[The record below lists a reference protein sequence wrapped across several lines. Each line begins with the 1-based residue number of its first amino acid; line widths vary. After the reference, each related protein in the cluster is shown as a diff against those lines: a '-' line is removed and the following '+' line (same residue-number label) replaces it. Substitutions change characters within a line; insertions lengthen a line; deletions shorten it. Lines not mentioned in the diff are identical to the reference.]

1 MKTHKRS
8 TFAQNPRRE
17 NPLSLRHL
25 FVKIP
30 KMLSGEI
37 IHNIALQHK
46 KKVFKFTSTIY
57 WKKCL
62 DILII
67 EKGLHGDWNG
77 NPCFPTTA
85 LFDGRSY
92 WRDAKWSLTFP
103 ETSRW
108 WLSCHSWQGRG
119 EARPKRFRHP
129 TSRQETLHYPRQSG
143 GIATQKS
150 FFFQTLDLKSK
161 RDTFARYANWCS
173 YYMSHIYA
181 WFRLHSL
188 CAGVENKWWN
198 FQLMSVL
205 LPNGCLKVIR
215 RKEYAYCTNA
225 R

>member
-1 MKTHKRS
+1 MHSWKSRRAAWSQVAKSICAEEEHFCQQQFLFEWKPTKGQHLLKTRGKPSFFASFICQNTKDVVRRNHPQHSS
-8 TFAQNPRRE
+8 T
-17 NPLSLRHL
+17 
-25 FVKIP
+25 
-30 KMLSGEI
+30 
-37 IHNIALQHK
+37 

-77 NPCFPTTA
+77 KLCFPTTA

-143 GIATQKS
+143 GIATQKG
-150 FFFQTLDLKSK
+150 FFFKH
-161 RDTFARYANWCS
+161 W
-173 YYMSHIYA
+173 I
-181 WFRLHSL
+181 
-188 CAGVENKWWN
+188 
-198 FQLMSVL
+198 
-205 LPNGCLKVIR
+205 
-215 RKEYAYCTNA
+215 
-225 R
+225 

>member
-1 MKTHKRS
+1 MSFYIATQNNFRKYKFNLCGRRTLLSATILVQMKTHKRS
-8 TFAQNPRRE
+8 TFAQNPRG
-17 NPLSLRHL
+17 NPSFFASFICQNTKDVVRRNH
-25 FVKIP
+25 P
-30 KMLSGEI
+30 
-37 IHNIALQHK
+37 QHSSTTQ
-46 KKVFKFTSTIY
+46 KKVFKFPPTIY

-85 LFDGRSY
+85 LFNGRSY

-143 GIATQKS
+143 GIATQKG
-150 FFFQTLDLKSK
+150 FFF
-161 RDTFARYANWCS
+161 
-173 YYMSHIYA
+173 
-181 WFRLHSL
+181 
-188 CAGVENKWWN
+188 
-198 FQLMSVL
+198 
-205 LPNGCLKVIR
+205 
-215 RKEYAYCTNA
+215 
-225 R
+225 

>member
-1 MKTHKRS
+1 MKEEGQTYIAQLEEQKSSLIPSCKINLCGRRTLLSATILVQMKTHKRS

-46 KKVFKFTSTIY
+46 LVFKFTSTIY

-85 LFDGRSY
+85 LFNGRSY

-143 GIATQKS
+143 GIATQKG
-150 FFFQTLDLKSK
+150 FFFKH
-161 RDTFARYANWCS
+161 W
-173 YYMSHIYA
+173 I
-181 WFRLHSL
+181 
-188 CAGVENKWWN
+188 
-198 FQLMSVL
+198 
-205 LPNGCLKVIR
+205 
-215 RKEYAYCTNA
+215 
-225 R
+225 

>member
-1 MKTHKRS
+1 MRKKN
-8 TFAQNPRRE
+8 TFVSNNSCSNENPQKVNLCSKPE
-17 NPLSLRHL
+17 GNPLSLRHL
-25 FVKIP
+25 FFKIP

-46 KKVFKFTSTIY
+46 LVLKFTSTIY

-62 DILII
+62 DILMI

-85 LFDGRSY
+85 LFNGRSY

-143 GIATQKS
+143 GIATQKG
-150 FFFQTLDLKSK
+150 FQKSK
-161 RDTFARYANWCS
+161 
-173 YYMSHIYA
+173 I
-181 WFRLHSL
+181 
-188 CAGVENKWWN
+188 
-198 FQLMSVL
+198 
-205 LPNGCLKVIR
+205 
-215 RKEYAYCTNA
+215 
-225 R
+225 